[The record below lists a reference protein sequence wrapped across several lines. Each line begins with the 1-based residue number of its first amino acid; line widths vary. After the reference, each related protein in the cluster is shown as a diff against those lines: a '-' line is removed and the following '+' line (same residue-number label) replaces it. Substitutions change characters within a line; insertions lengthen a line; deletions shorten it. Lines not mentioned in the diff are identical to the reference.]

1 MKTNNTII
9 TKVEALANQLTEL
22 HAKKWD
28 TNNPIHAN
36 NKTEYI
42 YKVGRKY
49 IKIIM
54 KGVAQQGAW
63 GFVDVDGN
71 VLKAETWNR
80 PAKHARGNLLNGYAV
95 NEGNLYSP
103 AYLR

>member
-9 TKVEALANQLTEL
+9 TKVEALTNQLTEL

-28 TNNPIHAN
+28 TDNPIHVN
-36 NKTEYI
+36 N
-42 YKVGRKY
+42 
-49 IKIIM
+49 KIIM

-80 PAKHARGNLLNGYAV
+80 PAKHARGNLLDGYAV